1 MMHKHLAIACSAVLL
16 VSCAKDEPAESIDMG
31 YDYFPTEVGTWVEY
45 QVDSMWRDDVV
56 QVHDSLSYTLRVEVA
71 EAYTDPGG
79 RPSQRIKRY
88 VRSGAGDWIIRDV
101 WTATRDNRIAELTEE
116 NKRKQKL
123 AFPARNAMRWDCNVF
138 NTDAEQEIRIEEAG
152 QPWAVNGLSFTNTLV
167 VRNTVPANLVV
178 RRDLEERYAKGV
190 GMVEKL
196 QVETQTNFTYPP
208 GQPPVPV
215 VKGFR
220 LRMVVTDH
228 GQ

>member
-1 MMHKHLAIACSAVLL
+1 MHKYIAIACATLLL
-16 VSCAKDEPAESIDMG
+16 VSCAKNEPAAPIDMG
-31 YDYFPTEVGTWVEY
+31 YDYFPTAVGAWVEY

-56 QVHDSLSYTLRVEVA
+56 QLHDSISYALRVEVA

-88 VRSGAGDWIIRDV
+88 VKNANGDWVIRDV
-101 WTATRDNRIAELTEE
+101 WTATCDNRAAELTEE
-116 NKRKQKL
+116 NKRRQKL
-123 AFPARNAMRWDCNVF
+123 AFPARNAMRWDSNVY
-138 NTDAEQEIRIEEAG
+138 NTDDELEVGVEDAG
-152 QPWAVNGLSFTNTLV
+152 QSWSANGQSFVSTLV

-178 RRDLEERYAKGV
+178 RRDLMERYAKGV

-196 QVETQTNFTYPP
+196 QVETNTNFIYPP

-215 VKGFR
+215 IKGFR
-220 LRMVVTDH
+220 LRMVVTGH